1 MKNTNIIENA
11 INAALQDT
19 NKKDYYNFTY
29 EDSIVNIYIA
39 NLNAY
44 NSGRLFGA
52 WLSLPATESQIK
64 KVFELLKFD
73 SYDNEF
79 AIHDFESDLGIEIK
93 EYTNIYDLNTL
104 VDEISDL
111 DEYDIE
117 VLKAHIEATGDDIKT
132 ALERYQNDI
141 YYSGAELID
150 VAYDYVENSGVNIP
164 DFIANYIDYEAIAR
178 DLRFDGYTETE
189 NGVIYIG

>member
-52 WLSLPATESQIK
+52 
-64 KVFELLKFD
+64 
-73 SYDNEF
+73 
-79 AIHDFESDLGIEIK
+79 DLGIEIK
-93 EYTNIYDLNTL
+93 EYTNIYNRNAL

-111 DEYDIE
+111 DEYEIE
-117 VLKAHIEATGDDIKT
+117 VLKAHIEVTGDDIKT
-132 ALERYQNDI
+132 ALERYQNDV
-141 YYSGAELID
+141 YYPGMELID

-164 DFIANYIDYEAIAR
+164 DFIANYIDYKAIAR
-178 DLRFDGYTETE
+178 DLSFDGYTETE
-189 NGVIYIG
+189 NGVIWIG